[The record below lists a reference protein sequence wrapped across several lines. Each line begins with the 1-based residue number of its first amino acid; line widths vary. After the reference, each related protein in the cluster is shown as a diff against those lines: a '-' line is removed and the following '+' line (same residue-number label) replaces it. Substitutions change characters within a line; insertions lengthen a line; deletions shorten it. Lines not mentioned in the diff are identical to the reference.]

1 LISGFAVGLV
11 TGGSAVG
18 FAFRSA
24 AGLGSG
30 VAVGLVSGAAVGL
43 VSGAAVGL
51 VSGYAVG
58 FAFKSAADS
67 GQFYRYCWCFWTQ
80 NDSFSTFDDTQ
91 SKSFLHL
98 PAFLKI
104 QHSFSNEENCKKR
117 DHADRRRHISCSIGF
132 VAFCL
137 IECKCRNGNVSACEW
152 DIGNSS
158 SSGSGS
164 SSSSSSSSSSRSR
177 SRSRSSWTSLDVMDI
192 KSNKESTPEG
202 GAFFWRRG
210 CNAHIIRLADIQ
222 RVSKNHPRG
231 SKSVSS

>member
-1 LISGFAVGLV
+1 MISGFAVGLVSGGSAVVLGSGIAVGLV

-24 AGLGSG
+24 
-30 VAVGLVSGAAVGL
+30 VGQG
-43 VSGAAVGL
+43 
-51 VSGYAVG
+51 SGYAVALLSG
-58 FAFKSAADS
+58 GSAADS

-137 IECKCRNGNVSACEW
+137 SECECECECECMQGW
-152 DIGNSS
+152 PLLWPLHVFCFLKN
-158 SSGSGS
+158 
-164 SSSSSSSSSSRSR
+164 
-177 SRSRSSWTSLDVMDI
+177 I
-192 KSNKESTPEG
+192 KKERKSTPWWRC
-202 GAFFWRRG
+202 FFF
-210 CNAHIIRLADIQ
+210 AQ
-222 RVSKNHPRG
+222 RVQRTHCSF
-231 SKSVSS
+231 S